1 MSTHPDTDQRL
12 ALVEITE
19 SDANAA
25 VRVIA
30 ANATDRADLL
40 LLLDMVRPT
49 PHHITDDPAHRR
61 AQPRFGDI
69 A

>member
-30 ANATDRADLL
+30 AHATDRDDLREL
-40 LLLDMVRPT
+40 LKAIRPA
-49 PHHITDDPAHRR
+49 PHHIADDPSERR
-61 AQPRFGDI
+61 AEPRWGLT
-69 A
+69 